1 MPFQNEHCDKNF
13 LLSKTLGKLIVSY
26 DFEMAVNN
34 GQWNHKKQ
42 NYCLTVFSSANGTP
56 NYSIITTLLRKVNKT
71 LLTTVIKLLL
81 TSY

>member
-34 GQWNHKKQ
+34 G
-42 NYCLTVFSSANGTP
+42 
-56 NYSIITTLLRKVNKT
+56 
-71 LLTTVIKLLL
+71 
-81 TSY
+81 